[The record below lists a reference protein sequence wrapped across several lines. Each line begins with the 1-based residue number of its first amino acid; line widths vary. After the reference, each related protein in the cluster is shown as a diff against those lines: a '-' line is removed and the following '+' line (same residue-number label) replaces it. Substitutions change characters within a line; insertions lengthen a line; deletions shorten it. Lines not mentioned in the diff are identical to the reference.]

1 LPHRRWESR
10 QPYSRIDCIT
20 APTAPADVLD
30 LFEPVRLYRRG
41 QIYAA
46 NHFDIAPELAPRTTG
61 IRAVSASADLAL
73 MRASLL
79 LESDP
84 AAAARQAGD
93 ILASWPGN
101 EEANLL
107 LANAY
112 RRLGDAAAACRLLEC
127 LTQARAD
134 SAVIQLELGRA
145 YAADGRGSEALTAL
159 QRAVDLDGALTDAWR
174 EIAALR
180 FHAGDISGGDAAYL
194 RFSRLAADPVEL
206 TDVNVAISAGR
217 LQAAESQL
225 RQHLRRSPEDV
236 AALRLLADVAAQRG
250 DHVETERCL
259 ASCLALAPGDAKARH
274 ELARLL
280 YRQERIG
287 EMLPMVERLLATDPR
302 NTSYLTLKAQ
312 GMRLVGRAAESIAL
326 MEAVVADF
334 PTDVRAWVVYGNLMR
349 EIGDQPRSIESFR
362 RALVVQPSFG
372 EAYWA
377 LANLKTF
384 RFATS
389 DVESMQGQLASDSI
403 ADSSRIHFEFALGKA
418 LEDAGNFAASFEHYS
433 RGAALQRATLA
444 YDADATSDFVQRA
457 NAMFKPQFFA
467 DRAAWGSPR
476 RDPIFIVG
484 LPRSGSTLLEQIL
497 ASHSQVEGT
506 RELPDV
512 PAIVEELAAHD
523 TPGGELRYPE
533 PIAALSRGQIE
544 AIAARYL
551 ADTQVR
557 RPLGRPRFVDKM
569 LGNFS
574 HIGLVHL
581 MFPHA
586 TIIDAR
592 RHPLGCGFSCY
603 KQLFAQGMN
612 YSYDLGE
619 LGRYYKDYAELMAH
633 IDAVLP
639 GRVYRVYYE
648 QMVADPEREVRRL
661 LDRCGLEFEPQCLR
675 FYENPRAVQTISSE
689 QVRRPIYSD
698 AVDHWRHYQ
707 AWLGPL
713 RDAMGEVCER
723 YPTEVPLGKK

>member
-1 LPHRRWESR
+1 
-10 QPYSRIDCIT
+10 
-20 APTAPADVLD
+20 LD
-30 LFEPVRLYRRG
+30 PVRLDRRG
-41 QIYAA
+41 QKYAA
-46 NHFDIAPELAPRTTG
+46 DHFNIAPELTARTG
-61 IRAVSASADLAL
+61 IRPVSASADLAL

-84 AAAARQAGD
+84 GAAARQASD
-93 ILASWPGN
+93 ILASWPHN
-101 EEANLL
+101 DEANLL
-107 LANAY
+107 LATAY
-112 RRLGDAAAACRLLEC
+112 RRLGDVAAACRLLEV
-127 LTQARAD
+127 LTQERPA
-134 SAVIQLELGRA
+134 SAVMQLELGRA
-145 YAADGRGSEALTAL
+145 YAAGGRGPEALTAL
-159 QRAVDLDGALTDAWR
+159 QRAVDLDGALADAWR

-180 FHAGDISGGDAAYL
+180 FQAGDIPGGDAAYL
-194 RFSRLAADPVEL
+194 RFSQLAADPVEL
-206 TDVNVAISAGR
+206 IDIHVAISAGR
-217 LQAAESQL
+217 LEAAEAQL

-236 AALRLLADVAAQRG
+236 AALRLLADLAARRG
-250 DHVETERCL
+250 DRVETERCL
-259 ASCLALAPGDAKARH
+259 VSCLTLAPGDAKARH

-280 YRQERIG
+280 YREERIG
-287 EMLPMVERLLATDPR
+287 EMLPMVERLLATEPR

-312 GMRLVGRAAESIAL
+312 GMRLIGRAAESIAL
-326 MEAVVADF
+326 MESVVADF
-334 PTDVRAWVVYGNLMR
+334 PNDVRAWLVYGNLMR
-349 EIGDQPRSIESFR
+349 EVGDQSRSIESFR
-362 RALVVQPSFG
+362 RALAVQPSFG

-384 RFATS
+384 RFTQRE
-389 DVESMQGQLASDSI
+389 VESMQGQLEQESI

-418 LEDAGNFAASFEHYS
+418 LEDAENFAASFEHYS

-467 DRAAWGSPR
+467 ERSAWGSQQ

-497 ASHSQVEGT
+497 ASHTQVEGT

-512 PAIVEELAAHD
+512 PALVEELAGRGNG
-523 TPGGELRYPE
+523 GGEPQYPE
-533 PIAALSRGQIE
+533 PLAALSRGEVE
-544 AIAARYL
+544 AMAARYL

-569 LGNFS
+569 LGNFT
-574 HIGLVHL
+574 HIGLIHL

-592 RHPLGCGFSCY
+592 RHPMGCGFSCY

-619 LGRYYKDYAELMAH
+619 LGRYCRDYADLMAH

-639 GRVYRVYYE
+639 GRVHRVYYE
-648 QMVADPEREVRRL
+648 QMVAEPEREVRRL
-661 LDRCGLEFEPQCLR
+661 LEHCGLEFEPECLR

-689 QVRRPIYSD
+689 QVRRPIYPD
-698 AVDHWRHYQ
+698 AVDHWRHYES
-707 AWLGPL
+707 WLGPL
-713 RDAMGEVCER
+713 RDAMADVCDR
-723 YPTEVPLGKK
+723 YPTQAPVRN